1 MTPCSVKALSTVKC
15 TDGESALIE
24 KYFAVV
30 GCGGGGGAVVR
41 RCGGAVVQDGIYIS
55 PISLPSHSES

>member
-1 MTPCSVKALSTVKC
+1 MTPCSVKALSTVQC
-15 TDGESALIE
+15 TVGESVLIE

-30 GCGGGGGAVVR
+30 GCGGGG
-41 RCGGAVVQDGIYIS
+41 GGAVVQDGIYIS

>member
-30 GCGGGGGAVVR
+30 GCGGGGGGAVVSW
-41 RCGGAVVQDGIYIS
+41 CGGAGRYLHFPNLIT
-55 PISLPSHSES
+55 ES